1 MAQIII
7 ATHGGLSR
15 GMLDSLHMVAG
26 GAADGIETYSLE
38 LGQNPNDYYE
48 ELRERIASSDEQFI
62 IMCDIKGGSVHNALF
77 RLTELPNV
85 VLFSGLTMGMALEIA
100 LTARDGLDA
109 DAAQRVLDAAREGV
123 TVTVGGAIA
132 DEDEDED
139 F

>member
-38 LGQNPNDYYE
+38 FGQNPNDYYE
-48 ELRERIASSDEQFI
+48 QLRERIIASDEQFI

-85 VLFSGLTMGMALEIA
+85 VIFSGLTMGIALEIA
-100 LTARDGLDA
+100 LTARDGLDGA
-109 DAAQRVLDAAREGV
+109 AAQRVLEAAREGV
-123 TVTVGGAIA
+123 TVTMGGEVV
-132 DEDEDED
+132 DEEEDDD

>member
-48 ELRERIASSDEQFI
+48 ELRERIAASDEQFI

-100 LTARDGLDA
+100 LTAQDGLDA

>member
-7 ATHGGLSR
+7 ATHGGLSK

-38 LGQNPNDYYE
+38 FGQNPNDYYE
-48 ELRERIASSDEQFI
+48 ELRERIAATEEQFI

-85 VLFSGLTMGMALEIA
+85 VIFSGLTMGMALEIA

-109 DAAQRVLDAAREGV
+109 AAAERVLEAAREGV
-123 TVTVGGAIA
+123 TVCMGGEVV